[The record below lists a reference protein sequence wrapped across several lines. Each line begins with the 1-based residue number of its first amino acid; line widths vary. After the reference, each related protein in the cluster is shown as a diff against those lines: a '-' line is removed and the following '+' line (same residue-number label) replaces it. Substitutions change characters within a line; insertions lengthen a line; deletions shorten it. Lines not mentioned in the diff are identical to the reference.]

1 LAVLQVLFGSL
12 SLQLAEAEPDNQK
25 TTGMLSA
32 AHKALSQALACQ
44 RPASKQDSA
53 VICMLLA
60 RVELLGNLRR
70 KQERAEAHAMQ
81 VSLSAS

>member
-1 LAVLQVLFGSL
+1 
-12 SLQLAEAEPDNQK
+12 LAEAEPDNQK
-25 TTGMLSA
+25 TTGLLST

-44 RPASKQDSA
+44 RQSSKQDSA

-81 VSLSAS
+81 VSLTACWRFNQTD